1 MEVCTVEAQESAG
14 RFVADIRHVNPQFAA
29 EVAAGQG
36 SMLFKHGRV
45 RAGKKQLAA
54 EFARARPQ
62 IDDAI
67 RGLDGVG
74 IVFDNQHSIAQ
85 IAERLENVDEPLRV
99 AGMETDGRFVENVE
113 RADEMRTERS
123 CKLNALRFS
132 AGERGGQAVQR
143 EVVETHLIKKLQA
156 RANFFQDSVR
166 DFQVPFGELQGGK
179 KNARFLD
186 GKLANLRDG
195 FLRHAHRARLGAQAS
210 PATLRAGRIT
220 TEAAEENA
228 DVQLVFLAL
237 QPGEKTFDPCVVVL
251 RIAIENQAALFGSE
265 LTPRHVGGNSAPAR
279 PLFCFLEK
287 HAIARLGPRLDGA
300 VVQRL
305 AGIGDHQIQIEIDGI
320 PEAMAAGACSVRIV
334 KREKPGLRL
343 LVESSIVLA
352 FKSFVE
358 AEPLGGIAGA
368 VRGEFKNGFALPF
381 AVTNLDGIHETR
393 ARLRI
398 DGQAVHQH
406 V

>member
-1 MEVCTVEAQESAG
+1 MQVCTVEAQESAG

-29 EVAAGQG
+29 EVAAGTG
-36 SMLFKHGRV
+36 AMLCKHGRV

-74 IVFDNQHSIAQ
+74 IVLDNEHGIDE
-85 IAERLENVDEPLRV
+85 IAERFENVDEPLRV
-99 AGMETDGRFVENVE
+99 AGMETDGRFVEDVE

-123 CKLNALRFS
+123 CELNALRFS

-195 FLRHAHRARLGAQAS
+195 FLRHAHRARFGAQSS

-220 TEAAEENA
+220 AEAAKA
-228 DVQLVFLAL
+228 TTDV
-237 QPGEKTFDPCVVVL
+237 
-251 RIAIENQAALFGSE
+251 
-265 LTPRHVGGNSAPAR
+265 H
-279 PLFCFLEK
+279 
-287 HAIARLGPRLDGA
+287 
-300 VVQRL
+300 
-305 AGIGDHQIQIEIDGI
+305 
-320 PEAMAAGACSVRIV
+320 
-334 KREKPGLRL
+334 
-343 LVESSIVLA
+343 
-352 FKSFVE
+352 
-358 AEPLGGIAGA
+358 
-368 VRGEFKNGFALPF
+368 
-381 AVTNLDGIHETR
+381 
-393 ARLRI
+393 
-398 DGQAVHQH
+398 
-406 V
+406 